1 MRTAHCTKKQN
12 ELIKNEKKGMY
23 RKKISVLRL
32 IIFLF
37 LLHFFLDIL
46 STKNK
51 NQFFSIWALKK
62 ASVLCACLIDLSGLL
77 MMAYYISCFG

>member
-1 MRTAHCTKKQN
+1 MRTAHCTKRQN
-12 ELIKNEKKGMY
+12 ELIKNQKERAIQKENQCFE
-23 RKKISVLRL
+23 ID
-32 IIFLF
+32 IFLF
-37 LLHFFLDIL
+37 LLLFFLDIL

-77 MMAYYISCFG
+77 MVAYYISCFG

>member
-1 MRTAHCTKKQN
+1 
-12 ELIKNEKKGMY
+12 MY